1 MRRLVV
7 SVLCVVLGVVWA
19 SDTIDA
25 PGLES
30 KLEKI
35 TQDIAQ
41 SNNAWYKQYT
51 NIKAYESLLQ
61 EIGRTQNELERLES
75 IEDKGSR
82 VASQIL
88 QYKNTL
94 QTLQRQRDI
103 LESYA
108 KNYSQLLELPEIKD
122 VPHVSNP
129 ILIISGYSFIKALQE
144 NQHTIENNARSLQ
157 EILDIAKQR
166 YEIAQIL
173 NDYYIDE
180 KIAPKAK
187 EYQIQSIEALQMVQ
201 SLESA
206 QQILKTSYG
215 IYTKETESV
224 IATLESEIK
233 EQIIKMISIL
243 VAIGAIFIIGLFTK
257 IALRKYIL
265 DSNRVYTA
273 NKIINIFN
281 LSLIVIILLFSY
293 LENVSYLVAILGFAS
308 AGLAIAMKD
317 LFMSVLGWFVIVL
330 GGSIHVG
337 DRVRVVKDGAV
348 YVGDVLDISV
358 LRMTIYEDITLTSYM
373 ENRRAGRIIFIP
385 NNYIFT
391 TLLANYTHAGLKT
404 VWDGIDISITF
415 DSNYKKALSIA
426 TEIGKKYSK
435 GYTEVTRKRMER
447 LKDRFSLRNI
457 NLETRA
463 FCMLEPNGIRISL
476 WYHVNSYAIMT
487 LRSTISGELIE
498 AFLRE
503 EDIHIAYPTTKVVP
517 TGGDGRGNK
526 PFIEP
531 QPLGVNMTNT
541 HTSVSLSST
550 SAPNTP
556 SNTAPGRPRG
566 GGDTPFVDN
575 KDLDHGHFPIS

>member
-1 MRRLVV
+1 MRRLVI
-7 SVLCVVLGVVWA
+7 SVLCVLCWGVLEA

-25 PGLES
+25 PSLES
-30 KLEKI
+30 KLAKI

-41 SNNAWYKQYT
+41 SSNVWYKQYT
-51 NIKAYESLLQ
+51 NIKTYQNLLQ
-61 EIGRTQNELERLES
+61 EIKTAERELERLEA
-75 IEDKGSR
+75 IEDKSSK
-82 VASQIL
+82 VSSEIL

-129 ILIISGYSFIKALQE
+129 ILIIGGYSFIKSLQE
-144 NQHTIENNARSLQ
+144 SQHNIETSAQNLQ
-157 EILDIAKQR
+157 EILDMAKQC
-166 YEIAQIL
+166 YDLAQIL

-180 KIAPKAK
+180 KNAPKAR
-187 EYQIQSIEALQMVQ
+187 EYQIQSIEALQMLQ

-206 QQILKTSYG
+206 QQILKTSYD
-215 IYTKETESV
+215 IYTKEIESI

-233 EQIIKMISIL
+233 EQIVKMISIL
-243 VAIGAIFIIGLFTK
+243 IAIGAIFIIGLFVK

-265 DSNRVYTA
+265 DSNRIYTA
-273 NKIINIFN
+273 NKIINVFN
-281 LSLIVIILLFSY
+281 ISLVIIILLFSY

-330 GGSIHVG
+330 GGSVHVG

-391 TLLANYTHAGLKT
+391 TLLANYTHAGIKT

-503 EDIHIAYPTTKVVP
+503 DDIHIAYPTTKVVP

-526 PFIEP
+526 PYIEP
-531 QPLGVNMTNT
+531 QPLTP
-541 HTSVSLSST
+541 HTPN
-550 SAPNTP
+550 APT
-556 SNTAPGRPRG
+556 RPRG
-566 GGDTPFVDN
+566 GSDIPFVDN
-575 KDLDHGHFPIS
+575 KDLDHGNFPIS

>member
-1 MRRLVV
+1 MRRVIVGVFL
-7 SVLCVVLGVVWA
+7 LCA
-19 SDTIDA
+19 SIFGATETIDA
-25 PGLES
+25 PSLES
-30 KLEKI
+30 KLATLTKA
-35 TQDIAQ
+35 IAQ
-41 SNNAWYKQYT
+41 SNNPWYKQYI
-51 NIKAYESLLQ
+51 NIKAYENLLQ
-61 EIGRTQNELERLES
+61 EIRYAEKELDRLDA
-75 IEDKGSR
+75 IEEKNSR
-82 VASQIL
+82 VSSQIL

-122 VPHVSNP
+122 VPDVSNP
-129 ILIISGYSFIKALQE
+129 ILIISGYSFIKTLQE
-144 NQHTIENNARSLQ
+144 SQHNIESNAKSLQ
-157 EILDIAKQR
+157 EILDMAKQC

-173 NDYYIDE
+173 NDYYVDE
-180 KIAPKAK
+180 KNTPKIK
-187 EYQIQSIEALQMVQ
+187 EYQNQTLAALQMVQ

-206 QQILKTSYG
+206 QQILQTSYDV
-215 IYTKETESV
+215 YSKEIES
-224 IATLESEIK
+224 IITSLESEIK
-233 EQIIKMISIL
+233 AQVVKLISIL
-243 VAIGAIFIIGLFTK
+243 VALGTIFVIGLFIKT
-257 IALRKYIL
+257 ALRKYIL

-273 NKIINIFN
+273 SKIINIFN
-281 LSLIVIILLFSY
+281 ITLIVIILLFAY

-330 GGSIHVG
+330 GGSVHVG
-337 DRVRVVKDGAV
+337 DRVRVVKDGAT

-426 TEIGKKYSK
+426 TEIGKRYSK

-476 WYHVNSYAIMT
+476 WYHVNSYAIMA

-503 EDIHIAYPTTKVVP
+503 DDIYIAYPTTKVVP

-526 PFIEP
+526 PDPSTHSNIDLP
-531 QPLGVNMTNT
+531 TNPT
-541 HTSVSLSST
+541 
-550 SAPNTP
+550 
-556 SNTAPGRPRG
+556 RPRG
-566 GGDTPFVDN
+566 GSDVPFADN
-575 KDLDHGHFPIS
+575 KDLDHGNFGVI